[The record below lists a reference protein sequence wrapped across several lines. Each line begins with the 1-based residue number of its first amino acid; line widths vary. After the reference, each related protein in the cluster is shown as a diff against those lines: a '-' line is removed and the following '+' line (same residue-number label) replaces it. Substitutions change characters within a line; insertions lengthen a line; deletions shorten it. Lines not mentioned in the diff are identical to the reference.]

1 MSKFLK
7 PEVKASLLKTKATKQ
22 ELEELLRV
30 VRETRGRAEQVSFD
44 IDLAFMGVEERQ
56 RSVMVGLGNLAT
68 KVTSVN
74 RTLVTIRALLL
85 GIGVGLIALLFR
97 G

>member
-68 KVTSVN
+68 KFTSVN
-74 RTLVTIRALLL
+74 RTLVTIQALLL